1 MAINKNFVVKNGLEV
16 NTQLIYADADTNNVG
31 IASTQPRVELDVRGG
46 IAASNTTVAGVT
58 TVITE
63 LRVGTSGT
71 VFTVLGIGNSVGVGT
86 SQPAYLLDIRSPGTG
101 TTALYV
107 QGDMRVTGDINLD
120 DINLDYA
127 QIGSLLV
134 TGISTFQD
142 YIELEDGLEVTS
154 GITTTR
160 SLNVIGFS
168 TLRANVDVAADVG
181 ITSSLIVGAGL
192 SVSGI
197 STFTGLVDVN
207 GGIDVTGVSTFASNL
222 DINSDVDIN
231 RSLTITGGSRVT
243 GLSTFTGLVDV
254 NGGLDVTGISTF
266 SNNLDVNA
274 DIDVN
279 QSVSI
284 TGGLGVSGIGTIGR
298 VEIFNDG
305 TGGIVTATSGI
316 ITYYGDGQFLQN
328 IVLGV
333 GIASTNPST
342 GYSEVVGYGATVLTF
357 AGPGVST
364 AYPITVNAASGIATI
379 HLEGGGGGGGFETD
393 IFKDTYTVGVG
404 GSSVF
409 TTSQTY
415 EAGYVDV
422 YINGSKLTSSD
433 FVETDSTT
441 ITLVSAAVQGDVV
454 ELVNFRSVAITGDFE
469 TQITKEEF
477 TVTTASRTVFDLANT
492 YTPGYIDV
500 YLNGVKLTSSD
511 YVETDSDTITLTTP
525 ATFEDIVQFVN
536 FERRAISEYLP
547 LWRVNETLGVTGIH
561 TFTTVGIGTSIPTA
575 FVDVY
580 GGMTVRSGITT
591 VENLKVV
598 GSGIDL
604 IDDIQLK
611 LGTGLD
617 ATLEYDTVTSSVR
630 LYANGTDVNLFADN
644 FNFYTSVTDNALQIV
659 QNGAVNLYYDNSK
672 KFETTSNGV
681 AVTGNLTAS
690 NGINITGIATISS
703 NLDVNGANHD
713 INGAIALDHVTVSGI
728 TTVSSNTIVGGSLDV
743 NGTNH
748 DINGA
753 IALDHVTVSGIVTAT
768 AFVDDGTN
776 LLTEINTKTST
787 GKAIAMAMVFG

>member
-207 GGIDVTGVSTFASNL
+207 GGIDVTGISTFANNL

-231 RSLTITGGSRVT
+231 RSLTVTGGSRVT

-279 QSVSI
+279 RSVSI
-284 TGGLGVSGIGTIGR
+284 TGGLGVTGIGTIGR

-342 GYSEVVGYGATVLTF
+342 GYSEVVGYGATIITF

-492 YTPGYIDV
+492 YIPGYIDV
-500 YLNGVKLTSSD
+500 YLNGVKLTSTD
-511 YVETDSDTITLTTP
+511 YTETDSDTITLTTP
-525 ATFEDIVQFVN
+525 ATFGDIVQFVN
-536 FERRAISEYLP
+536 FEKRAISEYLP
-547 LWRVNETLGVTGIH
+547 LWRVNETVGVTGIH
-561 TFTTVGIGTSIPTA
+561 TLTTVGIGTSIPTA
-575 FVDVY
+575 FVDIR
-580 GGMTVRSGITT
+580 GGLNVVGVITATSFSGINT
-591 VENLKVV
+591 ENLKPSTLEVSGISTFTGHLEFKGTGGSSSLYVYDNNVINV
-598 GSGIDL
+598 GSGNDL
-604 IDDIQLK
+604 TISHSSLNSISRIREDGGI
-611 LGTGLD
+611 
-617 ATLEYDTVTSSVR
+617 LEIGGNEVR
-630 LYANGTDVNLFADN
+630 LQKDDVTKL
-644 FNFYTSVTDNALQIV
+644 TIVGSGVSV
-659 QNGAVNLYYDNSK
+659 G
-672 KFETTSNGV
+672 G
-681 AVTGNLTAS
+681 
-690 NGINITGIATISS
+690 GISITGIATISS
-703 NLDVNGANHD
+703 NLDVNG
-713 INGAIALDHVTVSGI
+713 V
-728 TTVSSNTIVGGSLDV
+728 
-743 NGTNH
+743 NH

-753 IALDHVTVSGIVTAT
+753 IALDHVTVSGIVTASS
-768 AFVDDGTN
+768 FVDGGTD
-776 LLTEINTKTST
+776 LLTEINTKTT
-787 GKAIAMAMVFG
+787 QGKAIAMAIVFG